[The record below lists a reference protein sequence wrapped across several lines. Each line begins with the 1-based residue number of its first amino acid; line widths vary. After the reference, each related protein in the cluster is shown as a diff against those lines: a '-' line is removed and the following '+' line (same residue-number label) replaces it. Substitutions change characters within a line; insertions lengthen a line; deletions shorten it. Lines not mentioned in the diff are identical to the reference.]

1 MDKGFREYLDKF
13 VEFTNQYNKEIYYA
27 NQGRDDIQAP
37 VEPETGRFLAFLIKM
52 TGARKVLELGCGVA
66 NSAIW
71 MAQALKEQGGVLYT
85 VDNHPRTWK
94 EAVENIEKSGLKE
107 YVTMIHS
114 DADEAVRKLREQD
127 LEFDIVFQ
135 DCAKYIYT
143 VIYEDVAAL
152 VKKGGIIVADDTMF
166 PVCENVRPNLGRHM
180 DRYNMQIFADKR
192 FFSTMLPVGH
202 GLTLSYKL

>member
-1 MDKGFREYLDKF
+1 MDKGFREYLDKY

-71 MAQALKEQGGVLYT
+71 MAQTLKEQGGVLYT